1 MASIERSSG
10 ASVIRARASID
21 RTRIV
26 ESRDDPRRPIDRE
39 DIFKSGFLTVQY
51 DSRNHLLRACWPC
64 GTDTDT
70 RAAAEPTRVDGD
82 GDRDRDRAMRRA
94 MRAHV
99 VAPRFVRSRAVRCEE
114 SRSRVASASASR
126 RRRDDPPPS

>member
-1 MASIERSSG
+1 MIRVGRSIEK
-10 ASVIRARASID
+10 
-21 RTRIV
+21 
-26 ESRDDPRRPIDRE
+26 
-39 DIFKSGFLTVQY
+39 IFLSSGFLTFQY
-51 DSRNHLLRACWPC
+51 DSRNHLLREWWPC

-70 RAAAEPTRVDGD
+70 RAAAEPTRVDGDGD

-114 SRSRVASASASR
+114 SRSRVASASASASR